1 MNYLILQ
8 EAISQGLLV
17 ASAISLRA
25 KPGYRGLTGRP
36 VDQPGLACIA
46 FALLDKDLPPRL
58 TACARPGDDDTPANM
73 IDHGYLKS
81 VSQETLESFAAI
93 SAIAR
98 NKLEEELI
106 ASGGTP
112 IP

>member
-1 MNYLILQ
+1 
-8 EAISQGLLV
+8 
-17 ASAISLRA
+17 
-25 KPGYRGLTGRP
+25 
-36 VDQPGLACIA
+36 
-46 FALLDKDLPPRL
+46 
-58 TACARPGDDDTPANM
+58 M